1 MEPKNARDCFPLLNA
16 FLILIICNFYFS
28 CIFIMDSMAERP
40 KVISGNHVESQAKLK
55 TEVMKRATFIRF
67 CEDLKSQT
75 NMKASRYLTVQ
86 EKVSIFSLIISHN
99 ESNSIVVENFQH
111 SCHTISL
118 AFNLVL
124 RKVCKFGVEIISL
137 PNMGT
142 VPMKIVSISKYYP
155 FFKDCISAIDSTHVA
170 ASIPQNEQIS
180 FCARKTNTT
189 WNITSILSCR

>member
-1 MEPKNARDCFPLLNA
+1 MFNCF
-16 FLILIICNFYFS
+16 
-28 CIFIMDSMAERP
+28 R
-40 KVISGNHVESQAKLK
+40 
-55 TEVMKRATFIRF
+55 MKRATFIRF

-99 ESNSIVVENFQH
+99 ESNSIVVEKFQH

-155 FFKDCISAIDSTHVA
+155 FFKVMRLCFDLC
-170 ASIPQNEQIS
+170 
-180 FCARKTNTT
+180 FK
-189 WNITSILSCR
+189 NIIF